1 MKKVTKNGIQVLFAL
16 VILNFLF
23 IESKSSLEKNLIKYI
38 DPFIGSGGHG
48 HVFVGAS
55 VPFGGVQVGP
65 TNFNKGWDW
74 SSSYHYSDSIVKGFC
89 HLNLSGTGM
98 SDLGELTIMPATG
111 KLKINA
117 GNQNNHMGG
126 YSSLYRKDKEFVSAG
141 YYKVYLER
149 YDIDVELTASERVGF
164 HRYTFP
170 SFNQS
175 RVIIDLGEG
184 SADRPTETYLKK
196 VNDTVFQGYRFSSGW
211 ASDQREYFTL
221 IISKPVTDFIVY
233 DRNQRHYKD
242 ELKGKYVKG
251 FLEFSTKKNEEIY
264 VKMGV
269 STVSSKNALENL
281 MTEIPHWNFNKVK
294 IQAEQKWNTELSK
307 IHIKTDDIK
316 KKRVFYTAMY
326 HTMIAPNLYHDINGE
341 YRGTDKQVYK
351 DTTFTNYTLFS
362 LWDTYRAAHPLYT
375 ITHPER
381 VSDMVNSMLK
391 IFKHQ
396 GKLPVW
402 HLRGNETNTMPGYS
416 AIPVVVDASLKGFE
430 GIDLEEVF
438 EAVKISA
445 TGDFEPG
452 VKDLMK
458 YGYIPSDFMAE
469 SVASNM
475 EYAIGDWA
483 IAQLAKKLNKHEDY
497 EYFLNRSKSYKQYFD
512 PETKFMRGKLSDGS
526 WRTPF
531 DPVSAQHRV
540 NDYCE
545 GNAWQYLW
553 LVPQDPEGLIELLG
567 GDEKYTQKLDQLFS
581 MSSDQEEG
589 ASMDITG
596 LIGQYAHGN
605 EPSHHTTYMYAYS
618 GQPYKIADKVRYI
631 NNKLYT
637 DQPDGLSGNED
648 CGQMSAWYIFSS
660 IGFYPVNPSNGA
672 YVFGSPL
679 FDEVSINLPDNKLFK
694 IIAEKNSEKNMYIQ
708 SVLLNGKK
716 YSYSYITHDQIMGGG
731 ELRFIMGPNPNY
743 DFGKE
748 IYTLFKDDFDS
759 DFIKE
764 KHENI
769 FKNAFKLS
777 PPLTAWVQWHCVKQQ
792 NDRLSWGRRWR
803 FNAAS
808 VRHRRT

>member
-1 MKKVTKNGIQVLFAL
+1 MKKVAKNGIQVLFAL

-89 HLNLSGTGM
+89 HLNVSGTGM
-98 SDLGELTIMPATG
+98 SDLGELIIMPATG

-141 YYKVYLER
+141 YYKVSLER

-196 VNDTVFQGYRFSSGW
+196 VNDTIFQGYRFSSGW

-251 FLEFSTKKNEEIY
+251 FLEFSTKENEEIY

-269 STVSSKNALENL
+269 SAVSSKNALENL

-316 KKRVFYTAMY
+316 KKKVFYTAMY

-679 FDEVSINLPDNKLFK
+679 FDEVSINLPDIKVDRLLRA
-694 IIAEKNSEKNMYIQ
+694 IIFF
-708 SVLLNGKK
+708 G
-716 YSYSYITHDQIMGGG
+716 
-731 ELRFIMGPNPNY
+731 LRLSLYFFLSSC
-743 DFGKE
+743 D
-748 IYTLFKDDFDS
+748 
-759 DFIKE
+759 
-764 KHENI
+764 I
-769 FKNAFKLS
+769 FKTIVLYY
-777 PPLTAWVQWHCVKQQ
+777 Q
-792 NDRLSWGRRWR
+792 R
-803 FNAAS
+803 
-808 VRHRRT
+808 

>member
-1 MKKVTKNGIQVLFAL
+1 MRVSKNGIQIIFAI
-16 VILNFLF
+16 VVLNFIF
-23 IESKSSLEKNLIKYI
+23 FNNLHMEDNLTKYV

-89 HLNLSGTGM
+89 HLNVSGTGM

-111 KLKINA
+111 KLKVNA
-117 GNQNNHMGG
+117 GSQDNHMGG

-141 YYKVYLER
+141 YYKVHLER

-164 HRYTFP
+164 HKYTFP
-170 SFNQS
+170 ASNQS

-184 SADRPTETYLKK
+184 SADRPTQTYLKK

-211 ASDQREYFTL
+211 AADQREYFTL
-221 IISKPVTDFIVY
+221 ILSKPVSDFILY
-233 DRNQRHYKD
+233 DRNIRHHND
-242 ELKGKYVKG
+242 EKKGKYVKG
-251 FLEFSTKKNEEIY
+251 FLEFKTKKNEKVY

-269 STVSSKNALENL
+269 STVSSENALENL
-281 MTEIPHWNFNKVK
+281 MTEIPHWNFDKVK
-294 IQAEQKWNTELSK
+294 KDAKEKWNAELSK
-307 IHIKTDDIK
+307 VKIKTDDIK
-316 KKRVFYTAMY
+316 KKRVFYTAMF

-341 YRGTDKQVYK
+341 YRGTDKKVYK

-391 IFKHQ
+391 IFEHQ

-416 AIPVVVDASLKGFE
+416 AIPVVVDASLKGFD
-430 GIDLEEVF
+430 GIDLEAVF
-438 EAVKISA
+438 HAAKTSA

-458 YGYIPSDFMAE
+458 YGYIPADFIVE

-483 IAQLAKKLNKHEDY
+483 IAQLAKKLNKQEDY
-497 EYFLNRSKSYKQYFD
+497 EYFSNRSKAYQQYFD
-512 PETKFMRGKLSDGS
+512 PETRFMRGKLSDGS

-531 DPVSAQHRV
+531 DPISAQHRV

-567 GDEKYTQKLDQLFS
+567 GDQKYTEKLDQLFN

-618 GQPYKIADKVRYI
+618 GESYKIADKVRYI
-631 NNKLYT
+631 NNELYT

-648 CGQMSAWYIFSS
+648 CGQMSAWYMFSS
-660 IGFYPVNPSNGA
+660 MGFYPVNPSNGA

-679 FDEVSINLPDNKLFK
+679 FDEVLIDLPKDKSFK
-694 IIAEKNSEKNMYIQ
+694 IIADNNSDQNIYIQ
-708 SVLLNGKK
+708 SVELNGIAHNH
-716 YSYSYITHDQIMGGG
+716 SYITHKQIMNGG
-731 ELRFIMGPNPNY
+731 ELRFIMGDKPNY
-743 DFGKE
+743 NFGKDKK
-748 IYTLFKDDFDS
+748 FR
-759 DFIKE
+759 
-764 KHENI
+764 
-769 FKNAFKLS
+769 
-777 PPLTAWVQWHCVKQQ
+777 P
-792 NDRLSWGRRWR
+792 
-803 FNAAS
+803 AS
-808 VRHRRT
+808 IVY

>member
-1 MKKVTKNGIQVLFAL
+1 MKKVAKNGIQVLFAL

-89 HLNLSGTGM
+89 HLNVSGTGM
-98 SDLGELTIMPATG
+98 SDLGELIIMPATG

-196 VNDTVFQGYRFSSGW
+196 VNDTIFQGYRFSSGW

-251 FLEFSTKKNEEIY
+251 FLEFSTKENEEIY

-269 STVSSKNALENL
+269 SAVSSKNALENL

-316 KKRVFYTAMY
+316 KKKVFYTAMY

-648 CGQMSAWYIFSS
+648 CGQMSAWYMFSS

-694 IIAEKNSEKNMYIQ
+694 IVAEKNSEKNMYIQ

-748 IYTLFKDDFDS
+748 KKFR
-759 DFIKE
+759 
-764 KHENI
+764 
-769 FKNAFKLS
+769 
-777 PPLTAWVQWHCVKQQ
+777 P
-792 NDRLSWGRRWR
+792 
-803 FNAAS
+803 AS
-808 VRHRRT
+808 IVY

>member
-1 MKKVTKNGIQVLFAL
+1 MKKISKNGIKI
-16 VILNFLF
+16 ILLLIIVNFLF
-23 IESKSSLEKNLIKYI
+23 FSNTKSINDGLIKYV

-89 HLNLSGTGM
+89 HLNVSGTGM

-117 GNQNNHMGG
+117 GTQNNHMAG
-126 YSSLYRKDKEFVSAG
+126 YSSLYRKEKEFVSPG
-141 YYKVYLER
+141 YYKVHLER

-164 HRYTFP
+164 HKYKFP
-170 SFNQS
+170 SSNQS

-184 SADRPTETYLKK
+184 SADRPTQTYLKK
-196 VNDTVFQGYRFSSGW
+196 INDTLFYGYRFSSGW
-211 ASDQREYFTL
+211 AADQREYFAL
-221 IISKPVTDFIVY
+221 ILSKPVTNFILY
-233 DRNQRHYKD
+233 DRNIRYAKN
-242 ELKGKYVKG
+242 ELRGKYVKG
-251 FLEFSTKKNEEIY
+251 FLEFKTKKNENIY

-269 STVSSKNALENL
+269 STVSSENALDNL
-281 MTEIPHWNFNKVK
+281 MNEIPHWSFDKVK
-294 IQAEQKWNTELSK
+294 TEAEQKWNRELSK
-307 IHIKTDDIK
+307 INIKTNDIK

-326 HTMIAPNLYHDINGE
+326 HTMIAPNLYHDLNGE
-341 YRGTDKQVYK
+341 YRGTDKKVYK
-351 DTTFTNYTLFS
+351 DTSYTNYTLFS

-381 VSDMVNSMLK
+381 VSDMVNSMLR
-391 IFKHQ
+391 IFDHQ

-416 AIPVVVDASLKGFE
+416 AIPVVVDASLKGFK

-438 EAVKISA
+438 NAVKVSA

-458 YGYIPSDFMAE
+458 YGYIPADFMVE

-483 IAQLAKKLNKHEDY
+483 IAQLAKKLNKKEDY
-497 EYFLNRSKSYKQYFD
+497 EYFLNRSKAYKEYFD
-512 PETKFMRGKLSDGS
+512 PQTRFMRGKLSDGS

-531 DPVSAQHRV
+531 DPISAQHRV

-567 GDEKYTQKLDQLFS
+567 GDESYTERLDELFS
-581 MSSDQEEG
+581 MSSEQEEG

-618 GQPYKIADKVRYI
+618 GHPYKIADKVRYI
-631 NNKLYT
+631 NNELYT

-660 IGFYPVNPSNGA
+660 IGFYPVNPSNGG

-679 FDEVSINLPDNKLFK
+679 FDEALIKLPANKSFK
-694 IIAEKNSEKNMYIQ
+694 VIAENNSDKNIYIQ
-708 SVLLNGKK
+708 SVTLNGKK
-716 YSYSYITHDQIMGGG
+716 HNYSYITHKQIMDGG
-731 ELRFIMGPNPNY
+731 ELKFVMGPKPNY

-748 IYTLFKDDFDS
+748 KKFR
-759 DFIKE
+759 
-764 KHENI
+764 
-769 FKNAFKLS
+769 
-777 PPLTAWVQWHCVKQQ
+777 P
-792 NDRLSWGRRWR
+792 
-803 FNAAS
+803 AS
-808 VRHRRT
+808 IVY

>member
-1 MKKVTKNGIQVLFAL
+1 MKKISKNGIQI
-16 VILNFLF
+16 ILLLIIVNFLF
-23 IESKSSLEKNLIKYI
+23 FSNTKSINDGLIKYV

-89 HLNLSGTGM
+89 HLNVSGTGM

-117 GNQNNHMGG
+117 GTQNNHMAG
-126 YSSLYRKDKEFVSAG
+126 YSSLYRKEKEFVSPG
-141 YYKVYLER
+141 YYKVHLER
-149 YDIDVELTASERVGF
+149 YNIDVELTASERVGF
-164 HRYTFP
+164 HKYKFP
-170 SFNQS
+170 SSSQS

-184 SADRPTETYLKK
+184 SADRPTQTYLKK
-196 VNDTVFQGYRFSSGW
+196 INDTLFYGYRFSSGW
-211 ASDQREYFTL
+211 AADQREYFAL
-221 IISKPVTDFIVY
+221 ILSKPVTNFILY
-233 DRNQRHYKD
+233 DRNIRYAKD
-242 ELKGKYVKG
+242 ELRGKYVKG
-251 FLEFSTKKNEEIY
+251 FLEFKTKKNENIY
-264 VKMGV
+264 VKMGI
-269 STVSSKNALENL
+269 STVSSENALDNL
-281 MTEIPHWNFNKVK
+281 MNEIPHWSFDKVK
-294 IQAEQKWNTELSK
+294 TEAEQKWNRELSK
-307 IHIKTDDIK
+307 INIKTNDIK

-326 HTMIAPNLYHDINGE
+326 HTMIAPNLYHDLNGE
-341 YRGTDKQVYK
+341 YRGTDKKVYK
-351 DTTFTNYTLFS
+351 DTSYTNYTLFS

-381 VSDMVNSMLK
+381 VSDMVNSMLR
-391 IFKHQ
+391 IFDHQ

-416 AIPVVVDASLKGFE
+416 AIPVVVDASLKGFK
-430 GIDLEEVF
+430 GINLEEVF
-438 EAVKISA
+438 NAVKVSA

-458 YGYIPSDFMAE
+458 YGYIPADFMVE

-483 IAQLAKKLNKHEDY
+483 IAQLAKKLDKKEDY
-497 EYFLNRSKSYKQYFD
+497 EYFLNRSKAYKEYFD
-512 PETKFMRGKLSDGS
+512 PQTRFMRGKLSDGS

-531 DPVSAQHRV
+531 DPISAQHRV

-567 GDEKYTQKLDQLFS
+567 GDEAYTERLDELFS
-581 MSSDQEEG
+581 MSSEQEEG

-618 GQPYKIADKVRYI
+618 GHPYKIADKVRYI
-631 NNKLYT
+631 NNELYT

-660 IGFYPVNPSNGA
+660 IGFYPVNPSNGG

-679 FDEVSINLPDNKLFK
+679 FDEALIKLPANKSFK
-694 IIAEKNSEKNMYIQ
+694 VIAENNSDKNIYIQ
-708 SVLLNGKK
+708 SVTLNGKK
-716 YSYSYITHDQIMGGG
+716 HNYSYITHKQIMDGG
-731 ELRFIMGPNPNY
+731 ELKFVMGSKPNY

-748 IYTLFKDDFDS
+748 KKFR
-759 DFIKE
+759 
-764 KHENI
+764 
-769 FKNAFKLS
+769 
-777 PPLTAWVQWHCVKQQ
+777 P
-792 NDRLSWGRRWR
+792 
-803 FNAAS
+803 AS
-808 VRHRRT
+808 IVY

>member
-1 MKKVTKNGIQVLFAL
+1 MKKISKNGIQI
-16 VILNFLF
+16 ILLLIIVNFLF
-23 IESKSSLEKNLIKYI
+23 FSNTKSINDGLIKYV

-89 HLNLSGTGM
+89 HLNVSGTGM

-117 GNQNNHMGG
+117 GTQNNHMAG
-126 YSSLYRKDKEFVSAG
+126 YSSLYRKEKEFVSPG
-141 YYKVYLER
+141 YYKVHLER

-164 HRYTFP
+164 HKYKFP
-170 SFNQS
+170 SSNQS

-184 SADRPTETYLKK
+184 SADRPTQTYLKK
-196 VNDTVFQGYRFSSGW
+196 INDTLFYGYRFSSGW
-211 ASDQREYFTL
+211 AADQREYFAL
-221 IISKPVTDFIVY
+221 ILSKPVTNFILY
-233 DRNQRHYKD
+233 DRNIRYAKD
-242 ELKGKYVKG
+242 ELRGKYVKG
-251 FLEFSTKKNEEIY
+251 FLEFKTKKNENIY

-269 STVSSKNALENL
+269 STVSSENALDNL
-281 MTEIPHWNFNKVK
+281 MNEIPHWSFDKVK
-294 IQAEQKWNTELSK
+294 TEAEQKWNRELSK
-307 IHIKTDDIK
+307 INIKTNDIK

-326 HTMIAPNLYHDINGE
+326 HTMIAPNLYHDLNGE
-341 YRGTDKQVYK
+341 YRGTDKKVYK
-351 DTTFTNYTLFS
+351 DTSYTNYTLFS

-381 VSDMVNSMLK
+381 VSDMVNSMLR
-391 IFKHQ
+391 IFDHQ

-416 AIPVVVDASLKGFE
+416 AIPVVVDASLKGFK
-430 GIDLEEVF
+430 GINLEEVF
-438 EAVKISA
+438 NAVKVSA

-458 YGYIPSDFMAE
+458 YGYIPADFMVE

-483 IAQLAKKLNKHEDY
+483 IAQLAKKLNKKEDY
-497 EYFLNRSKSYKQYFD
+497 EYFLNRSKAYKEYFD
-512 PETKFMRGKLSDGS
+512 PQTRFMRGKLSDGS

-531 DPVSAQHRV
+531 DPISAQHRV

-567 GDEKYTQKLDQLFS
+567 GDEAYTERLDELFS
-581 MSSDQEEG
+581 MSSEQEEG

-618 GQPYKIADKVRYI
+618 GHPYKIADKVRYI
-631 NNKLYT
+631 NNELYT

-660 IGFYPVNPSNGA
+660 IGFYPVNPSNGG

-679 FDEVSINLPDNKLFK
+679 FDEALIKLPANKSFK
-694 IIAEKNSEKNMYIQ
+694 VIAENNSDKNIYIQ
-708 SVLLNGKK
+708 SVTLNGKK
-716 YSYSYITHDQIMGGG
+716 HNYSYITHKQIMDGG
-731 ELRFIMGPNPNY
+731 ELKFVMGPKPNY

-748 IYTLFKDDFDS
+748 KKFR
-759 DFIKE
+759 
-764 KHENI
+764 
-769 FKNAFKLS
+769 
-777 PPLTAWVQWHCVKQQ
+777 P
-792 NDRLSWGRRWR
+792 
-803 FNAAS
+803 AS
-808 VRHRRT
+808 IVY

>member
-1 MKKVTKNGIQVLFAL
+1 MKKISKNGIQI
-16 VILNFLF
+16 ILLLIIVNFLF
-23 IESKSSLEKNLIKYI
+23 FSNTKSINDGLIKYV

-89 HLNLSGTGM
+89 HLNVSGTGM

-117 GNQNNHMGG
+117 GTQNNHMAG
-126 YSSLYRKDKEFVSAG
+126 YSSLYRKEKEFVSPG
-141 YYKVYLER
+141 YYKVHLER

-164 HRYTFP
+164 HKYKFP
-170 SFNQS
+170 SSSQS

-184 SADRPTETYLKK
+184 SADRPTQTYLKK
-196 VNDTVFQGYRFSSGW
+196 INDTLFYGYRFSSGW
-211 ASDQREYFTL
+211 AADQREYFAL
-221 IISKPVTDFIVY
+221 ILSKPVTNFILY
-233 DRNQRHYKD
+233 DRNIRYAKD
-242 ELKGKYVKG
+242 ELRGKYVKG
-251 FLEFSTKKNEEIY
+251 FLEFKTKKNENIY

-269 STVSSKNALENL
+269 STVSSENALDNL
-281 MTEIPHWNFNKVK
+281 MNEIPHWSFDKVK
-294 IQAEQKWNTELSK
+294 TEAEQKWNRELSK
-307 IHIKTDDIK
+307 INIKTNDIK

-326 HTMIAPNLYHDINGE
+326 HTMIAPNLYHDLNGE
-341 YRGTDKQVYK
+341 YRGTDKKVYK
-351 DTTFTNYTLFS
+351 DTSYTNYTLFS

-381 VSDMVNSMLK
+381 VSDMVNSMLR
-391 IFKHQ
+391 IFDHQ

-416 AIPVVVDASLKGFE
+416 AIPVVVDASLKGFK

-438 EAVKISA
+438 NAVKVSA

-458 YGYIPSDFMAE
+458 YGYIPADFMVE

-483 IAQLAKKLNKHEDY
+483 IAQLAKKLNKKEDY
-497 EYFLNRSKSYKQYFD
+497 EYFLNRSKAYKEYFD
-512 PETKFMRGKLSDGS
+512 PQTRFMRGKLSDGS

-531 DPVSAQHRV
+531 DPISAQHRV

-567 GDEKYTQKLDQLFS
+567 GDEAYTERLDELFS
-581 MSSDQEEG
+581 MSSEQEEG

-618 GQPYKIADKVRYI
+618 GHPYKIADKVRYI
-631 NNKLYT
+631 NNELYT

-660 IGFYPVNPSNGA
+660 IGFYPVNPSNGG

-679 FDEVSINLPDNKLFK
+679 FDEALIKLPANKSFK
-694 IIAEKNSEKNMYIQ
+694 VIAENNSDKNIYIQ
-708 SVLLNGKK
+708 SVTLNGKK
-716 YSYSYITHDQIMGGG
+716 HNYSYITHKQIMDGG
-731 ELRFIMGPNPNY
+731 ELKFVMGPKPNY

-748 IYTLFKDDFDS
+748 KKFR
-759 DFIKE
+759 
-764 KHENI
+764 
-769 FKNAFKLS
+769 
-777 PPLTAWVQWHCVKQQ
+777 P
-792 NDRLSWGRRWR
+792 
-803 FNAAS
+803 AS
-808 VRHRRT
+808 IVY